1 MCYHSFKEVRRLFR
15 VLFYKKA
22 NGESPVLDYV
32 RKLEASKGKDS
43 RIRSERIAA
52 HLRTLSEQGTAGG
65 MPYMRHLD
73 GDIWELRPTSD
84 RILFAYAFENAFV
97 LLHYFVK
104 KTQKTPRQ
112 EIERARRELQDFLNR
127 RDYYE
132 WDGY

>member
-1 MCYHSFKEVRRLFR
+1 MCYHSFKEDERLFR

-22 NGESPVLDYV
+22 NGESPVFDYMH
-32 RKLEASKGKDS
+32 KLESSKGKDS
-43 RIRSERIAA
+43 RIKRYQIVA
-52 HLRTLSEQGTAGG
+52 HLTTLSEQGTRAG
-65 MPYMRHLD
+65 MPSMRHLD

-97 LLHYFVK
+97 LLHHFVK

-112 EIERARRELQDFLNR
+112 EIERAKRELQDFLNR